1 MYMNLTPHDICVFRE
16 ADCTYDP
23 KTRSYYPCANAQP
36 RVFKPEP
43 IPARCTQT
51 EVVIGYKD
59 GIPLL
64 EVQYGEIENL
74 PDPKPGVVYIVSA
87 IVALAGRKLG
97 RTDLAIPSRSARTPE
112 GKIIGCCAFG
122 LK

>member
-1 MYMNLTPHDICVFRE
+1 MYLNLTPHDICVFRE
-16 ADCTYDP
+16 ADCTYDA

-43 IPARCTQT
+43 VPARCTQK

-74 PDPKPGVVYIVSA
+74 PAPKPGVIYIVSA

-97 RTDLAIPSRSARTPE
+97 RTDLAIPSRSARTAE